1 MSAEKICEDYLG
13 VKLTSAK
20 RNTHYLSKLV
30 EILTAKKWSVEKI
43 AEEIEI
49 MPRTVVRYKAKKE
62 EVPLSEEMQIRMK
75 RYLKIEHVK

>member
-1 MSAEKICEDYLG
+1 MIDEICEDYLG

-43 AEEIEI
+43 AKEIEMMPSTI
-49 MPRTVVRYKAKKE
+49 MRYQAKKQE
-62 EVPLSEEMQIRMK
+62 MPLSEEMQIRMK
-75 RYLKIEHVK
+75 RYLKIEHIK